1 VAQNQTV
8 DLSQLSDE
16 QLYAIG
22 YQQRKQID
30 ECNRALEMIDRV
42 LATRQAVAEA
52 TAAKAEKPAEE
63 VSNG

>member
-1 VAQNQTV
+1 LA
-8 DLSQLSDE
+8 DE

-52 TAAKAEKPAEE
+52 TAKAEKPAE
-63 VSNG
+63 VANG